1 MADSHAYLSC
11 LLDVGAPESS
21 VPSGGDKDA

>member
-1 MADSHAYLSC
+1 MADYRAYLSC

-21 VPSGGDKDA
+21 APSGGDKDA